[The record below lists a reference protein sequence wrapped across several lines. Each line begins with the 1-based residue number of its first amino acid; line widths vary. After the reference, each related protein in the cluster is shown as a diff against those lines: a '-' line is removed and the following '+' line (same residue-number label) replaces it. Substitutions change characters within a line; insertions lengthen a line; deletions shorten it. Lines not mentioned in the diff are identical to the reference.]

1 MIIENCP
8 WVTSTELIN
17 DIMVVNATLS
27 NHGLHLDFSMDDTK
41 HHNATMKVVS
51 NCDNDIFIVDD
62 ELINTAT
69 KSFENKMK
77 NRLRIIANRVEFLAF
92 VVSAVLQMDI
102 SHMGKSFVAPI
113 KLTDLKFECA
123 NKDRPAS
130 VSFNYNK
137 DSDSRYNVSGG
148 GVFEQQEYTALV
160 QFRAWTSRIRIDA
173 SSIRIYELPKNV
185 WFEIETESGYH
196 GYIDVILYVGLSGE
210 YDSLTLKEVKQVI
223 ADFSNM
229 LEFARSY

>member
-41 HHNATMKVVS
+41 RHNATMKVVS

-77 NRLRIIANRVEFLAF
+77 NRLRIITNRVEFLAF
-92 VVSAVLQMDI
+92 VV
-102 SHMGKSFVAPI
+102 
-113 KLTDLKFECA
+113 E
-123 NKDRPAS
+123 S
-130 VSFNYNK
+130 VSKMKELDEHLLVGNLRFK
-137 DSDSRYNVSGG
+137 CSRKTDDGEVIFEFERGLYAFGG
-148 GVFEQQEYTALV
+148 GVFSYWKANNSVELIFDIEDLDTDSTCV
-160 QFRAWTSRIRIDA
+160 DIFD
-173 SSIRIYELPKNV
+173 LPKELELQLNLDSV
-185 WFEIETESGYH
+185 DGFDTLTVKGTLTKEYECSTL
-196 GYIDVILYVGLSGE
+196 DVASDLAKDVVEAIHY
-210 YDSLTLKEVKQVI
+210 
-223 ADFSNM
+223 
-229 LEFARSY
+229 LEKL